1 MPDIHTFDEQGYK
14 VSSGDAWTAM
24 WAPAKTPTAD
34 IARMQQALQKVLANP
49 QVKDYLMNQLAVMPH
64 YRNAEEMA
72 KLQREELA
80 TWEPIIKASGFK
92 PE

>member
-1 MPDIHTFDEQGYK
+1 
-14 VSSGDAWTAM
+14 
-24 WAPAKTPTAD
+24 
-34 IARMQQALQKVLANP
+34 MQQALQKVLTNP

-72 KLQREELA
+72 KLQRDELA